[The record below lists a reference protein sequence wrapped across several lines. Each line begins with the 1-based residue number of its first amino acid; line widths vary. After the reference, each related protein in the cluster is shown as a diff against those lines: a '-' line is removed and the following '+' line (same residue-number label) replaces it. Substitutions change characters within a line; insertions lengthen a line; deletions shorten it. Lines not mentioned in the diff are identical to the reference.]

1 MKKKIALTLLIVVIL
16 LGIGGVYAYFATNA
30 FKTDK
35 ELFFSY
41 MTSDWLSDLKDE
53 NLKEYIKKQENNA
66 YTNKGSIALEVQDD
80 GSISDET
87 LQMIKNSKITFEGKT
102 DNSKKIAEQTL
113 TMELAQGINIPV
125 KVRRDGETLG
135 IQSNLLN
142 TKFIAVRNENLKNLL
157 ERLGADA
164 EDVPDKI
171 DFEESTFTE
180 SEIKKLKE
188 KYFSILD
195 ENLDEELFSKEKEND
210 QTIIKLS
217 MTEEK
222 AKDVLIKIFQT
233 IRDDEIL
240 LKKFSGVIDRGDLKP
255 QLDHLVD
262 ELKDIEPDEKTT
274 FEMKLSI
281 KSKKVEKVEMNIK
294 EGENITANILIENSQ
309 NKLSIKAYD
318 EGDSILELQIEKETN
333 ENDVAYKIDIKTDL
347 DTELADQEKAEIH
360 LTVQYKNLATL
371 DNVEENYE
379 LKLSTQDYDESN
391 TDLKLNYTNVKQFS
405 SNIKVEGINSENSIT
420 LNDATDDEIDELLIT
435 IYKNLGLY

>member
-35 ELFFSY
+35 ELFFAY

-87 LQMIKNSKITFEGKT
+87 LQMIKNNKVTFEGKT

-142 TKFIAVRNENLKNLL
+142 TKFIAVRNENLKSLL

-180 SEIKKLKE
+180 SEIKELKE

-210 QTIIKLS
+210 QTTIKLS

-233 IRDDEIL
+233 IRDDETL
-240 LKKFSGVIDRGDLKP
+240 LKKFSGVIDKDDLK
-255 QLDHLVD
+255 QQIDDLVD

-274 FEMKLSI
+274 FEMKISV
-281 KSKKVEKVEMNIK
+281 KSKKVEKIEMNIK
-294 EGENITANILIENSQ
+294 EDENITANILIENSE
-309 NKLSIKAYD
+309 NKVSIKVYD

-333 ENDVAYKIDIKTDL
+333 GNDVTYKIDVKTDL

-379 LKLSTQDYDESN
+379 LKLSTQDYYESN

-405 SNIKVEGINSENSIT
+405 SNIEIEGINGENAIT

>member
-16 LGIGGVYAYFATNA
+16 LGIGSVYAYFATNA

-41 MTSDWLSDLKDE
+41 MTSEWISDLKDE

-171 DFEESTFTE
+171 DFEESTFTQ
-180 SEIKKLKE
+180 SEIKELKE

-233 IRDDEIL
+233 IRDDETL
-240 LKKFSGVIDRGDLKP
+240 LKKFSGVIDRDDLK
-255 QLDHLVD
+255 QQIDDLVD
-262 ELKDIEPDEKTT
+262 ELKDIEPDEKIT

-333 ENDVAYKIDIKTDL
+333 ENDVVYKIDIKTDL

-405 SNIKVEGINSENSIT
+405 SNIKVEGINSENAIT

>member
-35 ELFFSY
+35 ELFLSY

-180 SEIKKLKE
+180 SEIKELKE

-195 ENLDEELFSKEKEND
+195 EDLDEELFSKEKEND

-233 IRDDEIL
+233 IRDDETL
-240 LKKFSGVIDRGDLKP
+240 LKKFSGVIDKDDLK
-255 QLDHLVD
+255 QQIDDLVD

-274 FEMKLSI
+274 FEMKISV
-281 KSKKVEKVEMNIK
+281 KSKKVEKIEMNIK
-294 EGENITANILIENSQ
+294 EDENITANILIENSQ

-333 ENDVAYKIDIKTDL
+333 ENDATYKIDIKTDL

-379 LKLSTQDYDESN
+379 LKLSTQDYYESN

-405 SNIKVEGINSENSIT
+405 SNIEIEGINGENAIT

>member
-1 MKKKIALTLLIVVIL
+1 
-16 LGIGGVYAYFATNA
+16 
-30 FKTDK
+30 
-35 ELFFSY
+35 
-41 MTSDWLSDLKDE
+41 
-53 NLKEYIKKQENNA
+53 
-66 YTNKGSIALEVQDD
+66 
-80 GSISDET
+80 
-87 LQMIKNSKITFEGKT
+87 
-102 DNSKKIAEQTL
+102 
-113 TMELAQGINIPV
+113 
-125 KVRRDGETLG
+125 
-135 IQSNLLN
+135 
-142 TKFIAVRNENLKNLL
+142 
-157 ERLGADA
+157 
-164 EDVPDKI
+164 
-171 DFEESTFTE
+171 
-180 SEIKKLKE
+180 
-188 KYFSILD
+188 
-195 ENLDEELFSKEKEND
+195 
-210 QTIIKLS
+210 

-233 IRDDEIL
+233 IRDDETL
-240 LKKFSGVIDRGDLKP
+240 LKKFSGVIDRDDLK
-255 QLDHLVD
+255 QQIDDLVD

-405 SNIKVEGINSENSIT
+405 SNIKVEGINSENAIT

>member
-87 LQMIKNSKITFEGKT
+87 LKMIKNSKITFEGKT

-240 LKKFSGVIDRGDLKP
+240 LKKFSGVIDRDDLK
-255 QLDHLVD
+255 QQIDDLVD

>member
-180 SEIKKLKE
+180 SEIKELKE

-233 IRDDEIL
+233 IRDDETL
-240 LKKFSGVIDRGDLKP
+240 LKKFSGVIDRDDLK
-255 QLDHLVD
+255 QQIDDLVD

-294 EGENITANILIENSQ
+294 EDENITANILIENSQ

>member
-16 LGIGGVYAYFATNA
+16 LGIGGVYAYFATNV

-66 YTNKGSIALEVQDD
+66 YTNKGSIALEVQDE

-240 LKKFSGVIDRGDLKP
+240 LKKFSGVIDKDDLK
-255 QLDHLVD
+255 QQIDDLVD

-274 FEMKLSI
+274 FETKISV
-281 KSKKVEKVEMNIK
+281 KSKKVEKIEMNIK
-294 EGENITANILIENSQ
+294 EDENITANILIENSE
-309 NKLSIKAYD
+309 NKVSIKVYD

-333 ENDVAYKIDIKTDL
+333 GNDVTYKIDVKTDL

-379 LKLSTQDYDESN
+379 LKLSTQDYYESN

-405 SNIKVEGINSENSIT
+405 SNIEIEGINGENAIT

>member
-16 LGIGGVYAYFATNA
+16 LGIGGVYAYFATNT

-41 MTSDWLSDLKDE
+41 MTLDWLSDLKDE

-180 SEIKKLKE
+180 SEIKELKE

-233 IRDDEIL
+233 IRDDETL
-240 LKKFSGVIDRGDLKP
+240 LKKFSGVIDRDDLK
-255 QLDHLVD
+255 QQIDDLVD

-405 SNIKVEGINSENSIT
+405 SNIKVEGINSENATT

>member
-16 LGIGGVYAYFATNA
+16 LGIGSVYAYFATNA

-53 NLKEYIKKQENNA
+53 NLKEYIKKQDNNA

-113 TMELAQGINIPV
+113 TMELARGINIPV

-240 LKKFSGVIDRGDLKP
+240 LKKFSGVIDEDDLK
-255 QLDHLVD
+255 QQIDDLVD

-405 SNIKVEGINSENSIT
+405 SNIKVEGINSENAIT

>member
-142 TKFIAVRNENLKNLL
+142 TKFIVVRNENLKNLL

-180 SEIKKLKE
+180 SEIKELKE

-233 IRDDEIL
+233 IRDDETL
-240 LKKFSGVIDRGDLKP
+240 LKKFSGVIDRDDLK
-255 QLDHLVD
+255 QQIDDLVD

-405 SNIKVEGINSENSIT
+405 SNIKVEGINSENAIT
-420 LNDATDDEIDELLIT
+420 LNDATDNEIDELLIT

>member
-180 SEIKKLKE
+180 SEIKELKE

-210 QTIIKLS
+210 KTIIKLS

-233 IRDDEIL
+233 IRDDETL
-240 LKKFSGVIDRGDLKP
+240 LKKFSGVIDRDDLK
-255 QLDHLVD
+255 QQIDDLVD

-333 ENDVAYKIDIKTDL
+333 ENDVVYKIDIKTDL

-405 SNIKVEGINSENSIT
+405 SNIKVEGINSENAIT

>member
-16 LGIGGVYAYFATNA
+16 LGIGGVYAYFATNV

-66 YTNKGSIALEVQDD
+66 YTNKGSIALEVQDE

-157 ERLGADA
+157 GRLGADA

-240 LKKFSGVIDRGDLKP
+240 LKKFSGVIDKDDLK
-255 QLDHLVD
+255 QQIDDLVD

-274 FEMKLSI
+274 FEMKISV
-281 KSKKVEKVEMNIK
+281 KSKKVEKIEMNIK
-294 EGENITANILIENSQ
+294 EDENITANILIENSE
-309 NKLSIKAYD
+309 NKVSIKVYD

-333 ENDVAYKIDIKTDL
+333 GNDVTYKIDVKTDL

-379 LKLSTQDYDESN
+379 LKLSTQDYYESN

-405 SNIKVEGINSENSIT
+405 SNI
-420 LNDATDDEIDELLIT
+420 
-435 IYKNLGLY
+435 

>member
-16 LGIGGVYAYFATNA
+16 LGLGGVYAYFATNA

-180 SEIKKLKE
+180 SEIKELKE

-195 ENLDEELFSKEKEND
+195 ENLDEELFSKEKAND
-210 QTIIKLS
+210 QTTIKLS

-233 IRDDEIL
+233 IRDDETL
-240 LKKFSGVIDRGDLKP
+240 LKKFSGVIDKDDLK
-255 QLDHLVD
+255 QQIDDLVD

-309 NKLSIKAYD
+309 YKL
-318 EGDSILELQIEKETN
+318 
-333 ENDVAYKIDIKTDL
+333 
-347 DTELADQEKAEIH
+347 
-360 LTVQYKNLATL
+360 
-371 DNVEENYE
+371 
-379 LKLSTQDYDESN
+379 
-391 TDLKLNYTNVKQFS
+391 
-405 SNIKVEGINSENSIT
+405 
-420 LNDATDDEIDELLIT
+420 
-435 IYKNLGLY
+435 

>member
-35 ELFFSY
+35 ELFLSY

-180 SEIKKLKE
+180 SEIKELKE

-233 IRDDEIL
+233 IRDDETL
-240 LKKFSGVIDRGDLKP
+240 LKKFSGVIDKDDLK
-255 QLDHLVD
+255 QQIDDLVD

-274 FEMKLSI
+274 FEMKISV
-281 KSKKVEKVEMNIK
+281 KSKKVEKIEMNIK
-294 EGENITANILIENSQ
+294 EDENITANILIENSQ

-379 LKLSTQDYDESN
+379 LKLSTQDYYESN

-405 SNIKVEGINSENSIT
+405 SNIEIEGINGENAIT

>member
-1 MKKKIALTLLIVVIL
+1 MAEEIFTASTENLR
-16 LGIGGVYAYFATNA
+16 
-30 FKTDK
+30 
-35 ELFFSY
+35 
-41 MTSDWLSDLKDE
+41 DLKKQRKRICALVNRAIREKQDPDLISLTKMYALLYSAYVE
-53 NLKEYIKKQENNA
+53 TSFLKLIHTPKA
-66 YTNKGSIALEVQDD
+66 
-80 GSISDET
+80 
-87 LQMIKNSKITFEGKT
+87 
-102 DNSKKIAEQTL
+102 
-113 TMELAQGINIPV
+113 
-125 KVRRDGETLG
+125 
-135 IQSNLLN
+135 
-142 TKFIAVRNENLKNLL
+142 
-157 ERLGADA
+157 
-164 EDVPDKI
+164 
-171 DFEESTFTE
+171 FTE
-180 SEIKKLKE
+180 SEIKELKE

-233 IRDDEIL
+233 IRDDETL
-240 LKKFSGVIDRGDLKP
+240 LKKFSGVIDRDDLK
-255 QLDHLVD
+255 QQIDDLVD

-405 SNIKVEGINSENSIT
+405 SNIKVEGINSENAIT
-420 LNDATDDEIDELLIT
+420 LNDATDNEIDELLIT

>member
-16 LGIGGVYAYFATNA
+16 LGIGSVYAYFATNA

-53 NLKEYIKKQENNA
+53 NLKEYIKKQDNNA

-180 SEIKKLKE
+180 SEIKELKE

-233 IRDDEIL
+233 IRDDETL
-240 LKKFSGVIDRGDLKP
+240 LKKFSGVIDRDDLK
-255 QLDHLVD
+255 QQIDDLVD
-262 ELKDIEPDEKTT
+262 ELKDIEPDEKIT

-405 SNIKVEGINSENSIT
+405 SNIKVEGINSENAIT

>member
-16 LGIGGVYAYFATNA
+16 LGIGSVYAYFATNA

-53 NLKEYIKKQENNA
+53 NLKEYIKKQDNNA

-113 TMELAQGINIPV
+113 TMELARGINIPV

-240 LKKFSGVIDRGDLKP
+240 LKKFSGVIDEDDLI
-255 QLDHLVD
+255 QQIDDLVD

-405 SNIKVEGINSENSIT
+405 SNIKVEGINSENAIT

>member
-35 ELFFSY
+35 ELFFAY

-87 LQMIKNSKITFEGKT
+87 LQMIKNSKVTFEGKT

-135 IQSNLLN
+135 IQSKLLN
-142 TKFIAVRNENLKNLL
+142 TKFIAVRNENLKSLL

-180 SEIKKLKE
+180 SEIKELKE

-210 QTIIKLS
+210 QTTIKLS

-233 IRDDEIL
+233 IRDDETL
-240 LKKFSGVIDRGDLKP
+240 LKKFSGVIDKDDLK
-255 QLDHLVD
+255 QQIDDLVD

-274 FEMKLSI
+274 FEMKISV
-281 KSKKVEKVEMNIK
+281 KSKKVEKIEMNIK
-294 EGENITANILIENSQ
+294 EDENITANILIENSE
-309 NKLSIKAYD
+309 NKVSIKVYD

-333 ENDVAYKIDIKTDL
+333 GNDVTYKIDVKTDL

-379 LKLSTQDYDESN
+379 LKLSTQDYYESN

-405 SNIKVEGINSENSIT
+405 SNIEIEGINSENAIT

>member
-16 LGIGGVYAYFATNA
+16 LGIGSVYAYFATNA

-171 DFEESTFTE
+171 DFEENTFTE

-240 LKKFSGVIDRGDLKP
+240 LKKFSGVIDKDDLK
-255 QLDHLVD
+255 QQIDDLVD

-405 SNIKVEGINSENSIT
+405 SNIKVEGINSENAIT
-420 LNDATDDEIDELLIT
+420 LNDATDDQIDELLIT

>member
-1 MKKKIALTLLIVVIL
+1 MKKKIALVLLIVVIL
-16 LGIGGVYAYFATNA
+16 LGIGGVYAYFATSA

-41 MTSDWLSDLKDE
+41 MTSDLLSNLKDE

-80 GSISDET
+80 GSISNET
-87 LQMIKNSKITFEGKT
+87 LQMIKNSKVTFEGKT

-171 DFEESTFTE
+171 DFEESTFTK
-180 SEIKKLKE
+180 SEIKELKE

-210 QTIIKLS
+210 QTTIKLS
-217 MTEEK
+217 ITEEK

-233 IRDDEIL
+233 IRDDETL
-240 LKKFSGVIDRGDLKP
+240 LKKFSGVIDKDDLK
-255 QLDHLVD
+255 QQIDDLVD

-274 FEMKLSI
+274 FEMKISV
-281 KSKKVEKVEMNIK
+281 KSKKVEKIEMNIK
-294 EGENITANILIENSQ
+294 EDENITANILIENSE
-309 NKLSIKAYD
+309 NKVSIKVYD

-333 ENDVAYKIDIKTDL
+333 GNDVTYKIDVKTDL

-379 LKLSTQDYDESN
+379 LKLSTQDYYESN
-391 TDLKLNYTNVKQFS
+391 TDLKLNYTNVKQFNS
-405 SNIKVEGINSENSIT
+405 KIEIEGINSENAIT

>member
-180 SEIKKLKE
+180 SEIKELKE

-233 IRDDEIL
+233 IRDDETL
-240 LKKFSGVIDRGDLKP
+240 LKKFSGVIDRDDLK
-255 QLDHLVD
+255 QQIDDLVD

-405 SNIKVEGINSENSIT
+405 SNIKVEGINSENAIT

>member
-16 LGIGGVYAYFATNA
+16 LGIGSVYAYFATNA

-53 NLKEYIKKQENNA
+53 NLKEYIKKQDNNA

-180 SEIKKLKE
+180 SEIKELKE

-233 IRDDEIL
+233 IRDDETL
-240 LKKFSGVIDRGDLKP
+240 LKKFSGVIDKDDLK
-255 QLDHLVD
+255 QQIDDLVD

-405 SNIKVEGINSENSIT
+405 SNIKVEGINSENAIT
-420 LNDATDDEIDELLIT
+420 LNDATDNEINELLIT

>member
-16 LGIGGVYAYFATNA
+16 LGIGGVYAYFATNV

-66 YTNKGSIALEVQDD
+66 YTNKGSIALEVQDE

-240 LKKFSGVIDRGDLKP
+240 LKKFSGVIDKDDLK
-255 QLDHLVD
+255 QQIDDLVD

-274 FEMKLSI
+274 FEMKISV
-281 KSKKVEKVEMNIK
+281 KSKKVEKIEMNIK
-294 EGENITANILIENSQ
+294 EDENITANILIENSE
-309 NKLSIKAYD
+309 NKVSIKVYD

-333 ENDVAYKIDIKTDL
+333 GNDVTYKIDVKTDL

-379 LKLSTQDYDESN
+379 LKLSTQDYYESN

-405 SNIKVEGINSENSIT
+405 SNIEIEGINGENAIT

>member
-16 LGIGGVYAYFATNA
+16 LGIGSVYAYFATNA

-41 MTSDWLSDLKDE
+41 MTSEWISDLKDE

-180 SEIKKLKE
+180 SEIKELKE

-233 IRDDEIL
+233 IRDDETL
-240 LKKFSGVIDRGDLKP
+240 LKKFSGVIDRDDLK
-255 QLDHLVD
+255 QQIDDLVD
-262 ELKDIEPDEKTT
+262 ELKDIEPDEKIT

-405 SNIKVEGINSENSIT
+405 SNIKVEGINSENAIT
-420 LNDATDDEIDELLIT
+420 LNDATDDQIDELLIT

>member
-1 MKKKIALTLLIVVIL
+1 MHR
-16 LGIGGVYAYFATNA
+16 
-30 FKTDK
+30 
-35 ELFFSY
+35 
-41 MTSDWLSDLKDE
+41 TSQ
-53 NLKEYIKKQENNA
+53 Y
-66 YTNKGSIALEVQDD
+66 SIWRA
-80 GSISDET
+80 
-87 LQMIKNSKITFEGKT
+87 
-102 DNSKKIAEQTL
+102 
-113 TMELAQGINIPV
+113 
-125 KVRRDGETLG
+125 GETLG

-180 SEIKKLKE
+180 SEIKELKE

-195 ENLDEELFSKEKEND
+195 ENLDEELFSKEKAND
-210 QTIIKLS
+210 QTTIKLS

-233 IRDDEIL
+233 IRDDETL
-240 LKKFSGVIDRGDLKP
+240 LKKFSGVIDKDDLK
-255 QLDHLVD
+255 QQIDDLVD

-274 FEMKLSI
+274 FEMKISV
-281 KSKKVEKVEMNIK
+281 KSKKVEKIEMNIK
-294 EGENITANILIENSQ
+294 EDENITANILIENSQ

-333 ENDVAYKIDIKTDL
+333 ENDVTYKIDIKTDL
-347 DTELADQEKAEIH
+347 DTELADQKKAEIH

-379 LKLSTQDYDESN
+379 LKLSTQDYYESN
-391 TDLKLNYTNVKQFS
+391 TDLKLNYTNVKQFNS
-405 SNIKVEGINSENSIT
+405 KIEIEGINSENAIT

>member
-16 LGIGGVYAYFATNA
+16 LGIGSVYAYFATNA

-53 NLKEYIKKQENNA
+53 NLKEYIKKQDNNA

-113 TMELAQGINIPV
+113 TMELARGINIPV

-180 SEIKKLKE
+180 SEIKELKE

-233 IRDDEIL
+233 IRDDETL
-240 LKKFSGVIDRGDLKP
+240 LKKFSGVIDEDDLK
-255 QLDHLVD
+255 QQIDDLVD
-262 ELKDIEPDEKTT
+262 ELKDIEPDEKIT

-405 SNIKVEGINSENSIT
+405 SNIKVEGINSENAIT

>member
-180 SEIKKLKE
+180 SEIKELKE

-233 IRDDEIL
+233 IRDDETL
-240 LKKFSGVIDRGDLKP
+240 LKKFSGVIDRDDLK
-255 QLDHLVD
+255 QQIDDLVD
-262 ELKDIEPDEKTT
+262 EIKDIEPDEKTT

-405 SNIKVEGINSENSIT
+405 SNIKVEGINSENAIT

>member
-1 MKKKIALTLLIVVIL
+1 
-16 LGIGGVYAYFATNA
+16 
-30 FKTDK
+30 
-35 ELFFSY
+35 
-41 MTSDWLSDLKDE
+41 
-53 NLKEYIKKQENNA
+53 
-66 YTNKGSIALEVQDD
+66 
-80 GSISDET
+80 
-87 LQMIKNSKITFEGKT
+87 
-102 DNSKKIAEQTL
+102 
-113 TMELAQGINIPV
+113 MELAQGINIPV

-142 TKFIAVRNENLKNLL
+142 TKFIAVRNENLKSLL

-180 SEIKKLKE
+180 SEIKELKE

-195 ENLDEELFSKEKEND
+195 ENLDEELFSKKKEND
-210 QTIIKLS
+210 QTTIKLS

-233 IRDDEIL
+233 TRDDETL
-240 LKKFSGVIDRGDLKP
+240 LKKFSGVIDKDDLK
-255 QLDHLVD
+255 QQIDDLVD
-262 ELKDIEPDEKTT
+262 ELKDIEPDENTT
-274 FEMKLSI
+274 FEMKISV
-281 KSKKVEKVEMNIK
+281 KSKKVEKIEMNIK
-294 EGENITANILIENSQ
+294 EDENITANILIENSE
-309 NKLSIKAYD
+309 NKVSIKVYD

-333 ENDVAYKIDIKTDL
+333 GNDVTYKIDVKTDL

-379 LKLSTQDYDESN
+379 LKLSTQDYYESN

-405 SNIKVEGINSENSIT
+405 SNIEIEGINGENAIT

>member
-240 LKKFSGVIDRGDLKP
+240 LKKFSGVIDRDDLK
-255 QLDHLVD
+255 QQIDDLVD

>member
-16 LGIGGVYAYFATNA
+16 LGIGGIYAYFATNV

-180 SEIKKLKE
+180 SEIKELKE

-233 IRDDEIL
+233 IRDDETL
-240 LKKFSGVIDRGDLKP
+240 LKKFSGVIDRDDLK
-255 QLDHLVD
+255 QQIDDLVD
-262 ELKDIEPDEKTT
+262 EIKDIEPDEKTT

-405 SNIKVEGINSENSIT
+405 SNIKVEGINSENAIT

>member
-240 LKKFSGVIDRGDLKP
+240 LKKFSGVIDRDDLK
-255 QLDHLVD
+255 QQIDDLVD

-379 LKLSTQDYDESN
+379 LKLSTQDYDENN

>member
-240 LKKFSGVIDRGDLKP
+240 LKKFSGVIDRDDLK
-255 QLDHLVD
+255 QQIDDLVD

-435 IYKNLGLY
+435 IYKNLGLH